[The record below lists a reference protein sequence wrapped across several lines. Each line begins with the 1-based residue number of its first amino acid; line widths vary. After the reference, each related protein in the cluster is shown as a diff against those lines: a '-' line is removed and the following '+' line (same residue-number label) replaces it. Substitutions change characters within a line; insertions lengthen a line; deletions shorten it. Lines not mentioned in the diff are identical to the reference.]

1 MFWNDDFI
9 SSVTDLHE
17 MCSSDHEIKN
27 KKSFLKLLS
36 DKLSIGLFLF
46 ELSSD
51 FDFISFSSSS
61 FSHGSVRK
69 VYMKVII
76 TVMSFLTEFK
86 VCIYVIVIIMC
97 MDKTKSTG
105 LLLLLITFL

>member
-1 MFWNDDFI
+1 M
-9 SSVTDLHE
+9 
-17 MCSSDHEIKN
+17 
-27 KKSFLKLLS
+27 LS

-51 FDFISFSSSS
+51 FDFISFSSS
-61 FSHGSVRK
+61 FSNGSVRK

-97 MDKTKSTG
+97 MDKTNSTG
-105 LLLLLITFL
+105 LMLLVITFL